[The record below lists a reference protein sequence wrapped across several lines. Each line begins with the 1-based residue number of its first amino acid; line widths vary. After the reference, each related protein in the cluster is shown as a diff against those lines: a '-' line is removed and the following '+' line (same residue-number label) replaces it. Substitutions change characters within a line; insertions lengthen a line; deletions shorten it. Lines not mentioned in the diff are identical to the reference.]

1 MMLNQARDTD
11 RARVSMLHDDMK
23 EGGASLTIR
32 TFFFLIVSCQNGN
45 AVGSNMSGGLGASAT
60 VAVLECCMWGYK
72 GSSGLR

>member
-1 MMLNQARDTD
+1 MMLNQARDTE

-23 EGGASLTIR
+23 GGGSLTIR

-60 VAVLECCMWGYK
+60 VAVLEYCMWGYK
-72 GSSGLR
+72 GSGGLR